1 MKAYTRYFRATS
13 FAVLTVT
20 LVGLIAILVVLLVL
34 VLDAAEEAQAPQKR
48 SLLMMAYLALGAL
61 GLASLLLVVLAARFL
76 GSRVT
81 ERMGD
86 RKPMGYVDAWAEA
99 GRRLKPED
107 APPIEGFE
115 DGDPDSSPPAD
126 SP

>member
-1 MKAYTRYFRATS
+1 MVKAPTHYFRATS
-13 FAVLTVT
+13 FALLTVA
-20 LVGLIAILVVLLVL
+20 LMGLIAILVVLLLL

-61 GLASLLLVVLAARFL
+61 GLASLLVVVLAIRYL
-76 GSRVT
+76 GTRMT
-81 ERMGD
+81 ERMGS

-115 DGDPDSSPPAD
+115 DGDPESSPPAD
-126 SP
+126 

>member
-1 MKAYTRYFRATS
+1 MVKAYTRYFRATS
-13 FAVLTVT
+13 FAVLTVA
-20 LVGLIAILVVLLVL
+20 LAALIAILVALLVL

-61 GLASLLLVVLAARFL
+61 GLAALLLVVLAVRYL
-76 GSRVT
+76 GTRTT
-81 ERMGD
+81 ERTGG
-86 RKPMGYVDAWAEA
+86 RKPMQYVDAWAEA

-115 DGDPDSSPPAD
+115 DDNSQSAPPAD
-126 SP
+126 